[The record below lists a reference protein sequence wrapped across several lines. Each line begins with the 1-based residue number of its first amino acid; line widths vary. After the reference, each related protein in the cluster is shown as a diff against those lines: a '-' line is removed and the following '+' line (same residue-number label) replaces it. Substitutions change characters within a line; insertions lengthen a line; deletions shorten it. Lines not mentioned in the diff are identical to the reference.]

1 MKGITM
7 KKRGRLKA
15 GGHSPENTLTRG
27 GPLWRSPWLLA
38 TLMVMVAA
46 ALLAFAFPTTDPSP
60 SDGPDDPGNDTPGRV
75 YHDVGIPYNDLGTEA
90 QWYTY
95 ESGTSQVRFFGVL
108 EENGKIHVGLDACD
122 VCYSRKLGFHQDG
135 DVMQCNSCGKA
146 YEVKGIGSEN
156 LPGTCWPAFVPYEVS
171 DGHVLIDS
179 GYLDTKGYM
188 FE

>member
-1 MKGITM
+1 M

-15 GGHSPENTLTRG
+15 GGGSPKNTTTRG
-27 GPLWRSPWLLA
+27 KPPWRSPWLLT
-38 TLMVMVAA
+38 TLTVVVAVT
-46 ALLAFAFPTTDPSP
+46 LLAFAYLTTDPSP
-60 SDGPDDPGNDTPGRV
+60 SDGLDDDNGTPGRV

-95 ESGTSQVRFFGVL
+95 ESGTSKVRFFAVL
-108 EENGKIHVGLDACD
+108 EENSKIHVGIDACD
-122 VCYSRKLGFHQDG
+122 VCYTRKLGFHQDG

-146 YEVKGIGSEN
+146 YEVKGIGTEN

-171 DGHVLIDS
+171 DGFILIDTEF
-179 GYLDTKGYM
+179 LDTKTYM